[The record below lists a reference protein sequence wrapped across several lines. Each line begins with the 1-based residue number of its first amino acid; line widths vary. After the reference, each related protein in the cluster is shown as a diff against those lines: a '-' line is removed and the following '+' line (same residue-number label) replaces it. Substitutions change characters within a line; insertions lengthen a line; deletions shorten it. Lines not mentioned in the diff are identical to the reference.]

1 MTVIIVTKTM
11 MLNIVDNKRE
21 QEEKMGVPKEV
32 ASRNRQAIIET
43 AARVF
48 RERGVDG
55 VGVADL
61 MKEAGFTHG
70 GFYNHFES
78 KDALAAEA
86 CASAFANGAA
96 HMKDL
101 VADSGGDRDVA
112 LRALVDGY
120 LSGEQCALPGNACPT
135 GTMAVDAARHGKQ
148 MQAAYAAGIL
158 EMVEVLTTRVFTGDP
173 DARGEAITM
182 LASLVGHI
190 VIARGVSAVD
200 PDLAREVL
208 AAGRA
213 HLGRAE

>member
-1 MTVIIVTKTM
+1 
-11 MLNIVDNKRE
+11 
-21 QEEKMGVPKEV
+21 MGVPKEV

-86 CASAFANGAA
+86 CAAAFSNNAC
-96 HMKDL
+96 HMKQL
-101 VADSGGDRDVA
+101 VAESGGDRAVA
-112 LRALVDGY
+112 LQALVDGY
-120 LSGEQCALPGNACPT
+120 LSSEQCGTPGLACPT
-135 GTMAVDAARHGKQ
+135 GTLAVDAARQGKQ
-148 MQAAYAAGIL
+148 MQEAYTAGVSAML
-158 EMVEVLTTRVFTGDP
+158 DVLQEQLYPGAP
-173 DARGEAITM
+173 DGRDKAITV
-182 LASLVGHI
+182 LANLVGHI

-200 PDLAREVL
+200 PDLAQEVL

-213 HLGRAE
+213 HLGRGE